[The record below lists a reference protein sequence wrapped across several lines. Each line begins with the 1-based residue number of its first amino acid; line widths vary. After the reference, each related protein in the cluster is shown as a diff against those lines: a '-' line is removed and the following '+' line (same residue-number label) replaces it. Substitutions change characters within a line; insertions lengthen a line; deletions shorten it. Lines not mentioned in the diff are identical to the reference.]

1 MKQEQRLVA
10 ELYRYIAPFI
20 DASKDVY
27 VSLDGQAA
35 LLGVQ
40 AGHFIDGAIP
50 DLWFTLV
57 GNAHSSHVEAKALNP
72 QNHVLLMQS
81 QLQAW
86 KSTGAGG
93 HKPDFWVA
101 VSNAFDAFYLWEHA
115 DFAPIL
121 DRSKSGQKTVSVSLP
136 VRRRAFGT
144 VVELALAVL
153 QRVQQGAPADGPVA
167 ASRRPARG

>member
-20 DASKDVY
+20 DASKDVF

-35 LLGVQ
+35 LLGVN
-40 AGHFIDGAIP
+40 AGRFVDGAIP
-50 DLWFTLV
+50 DLWFTLI
-57 GNAHSSHVEAKALNP
+57 GNKHSSHIEAKALNP
-72 QNHVLLMQS
+72 KGHALLMQG

-86 KSTGAGG
+86 KASGTGG

-101 VSNAFDAFYLWEHA
+101 VSTAFDAFYLWEHA
-115 DFAPIL
+115 DFAPAL
-121 DRSKSGQKTVSVSLP
+121 DRSKSKQKTVSISVP
-136 VRRRAFGT
+136 IQKRTFGT

-153 QRVQQGAPADGPVA
+153 QRAQQGAPGDAPKA
-167 ASRRPARG
+167 ARPLASR

>member
-35 LLGVQ
+35 MLGVQ
-40 AGHFIDGAIP
+40 SGHFMDGTIP
-50 DLWFTLV
+50 DLWFTLI
-57 GNAHSSHVEAKALNP
+57 GNTRSSHIEAKALNP
-72 QNHVLLMQS
+72 KNHVLLMQS

-86 KSTGAGG
+86 KSTGTGR
-93 HKPDFWVA
+93 HKPEFWVA
-101 VSNAFDAFYLWEHA
+101 VSNGFDTFYLWEQT
-115 DFAPIL
+115 DFALIL
-121 DRSKSGQKTVSVSLP
+121 DRSKSKQKTVSVSLP
-136 VRRRAFGT
+136 ASRRTFGT

-153 QRVQQGAPADGPVA
+153 QRAQQGAPANLLQHA
-167 ASRRPARG
+167 